1 MEHFRVAA
9 TLKLR
14 HGHLWDLL
22 RRRGWNQSDLARH
35 LGVSAN
41 DVSAWMRFQRRPTRP
56 DILVQLMDLTG
67 LSDEALFPDRLYGA
81 KEKPQ
86 TEHTVVQDIPVA
98 RLLARGHRP
107 LQVPSAEE
115 RWLVTAK
122 QEAIAAVLKT
132 LTPKEQFVVER
143 RFGFVDD
150 APWTLEQVADQ
161 LGVSR
166 SYVREVEW
174 QALRKL
180 RHPSRAKDLT
190 PWVDKDGR

>member
-115 RWLVTAK
+115 LWLVKDQQA
-122 QEAIAAVLKT
+122 AIAAVLKT

-143 RFGFVDD
+143 RFGFADD
-150 APWTLEQVADQ
+150 APWTLEQVGEH

-166 SYVREVEW
+166 ERARDIEV

-180 RHPSRAKDLT
+180 RHSITGKRPHAL
-190 PWVDKDGR
+190 GR